1 MNFVTVCAQLRE
13 DPREAFTGA
22 TNTVMRCKITLP
34 PYGKKAPTDLE
45 LTIYGEKQGNRFRA
59 MKKGMGV
66 YIHGLSFNTM
76 CSPRRSHCTVGNP
89 VDVEQFP
96 ILNNVILSGRCVKDI
111 NPEDT
116 AVQTT
121 KPMIK
126 TKLSVVAKGRDKPV
140 QLLRHQWFRRASSL
154 QLIADYLKT
163 LV

>member
-66 YIHGLSFNTM
+66 YIHGQDPIRLESRTFSLHGGVVT
-76 CSPRRSHCTVGNP
+76 P
-89 VDVEQFP
+89 VDVEHFP
-96 ILNNVILSGRCVKDI
+96 ILNNVILSGDVSRTSILKTHGSAK
-111 NPEDT
+111 PR
-116 AVQTT
+116 QTT
-121 KPMIK
+121 
-126 TKLSVVAKGRDKPV
+126 
-140 QLLRHQWFRRASSL
+140 
-154 QLIADYLKT
+154 
-163 LV
+163 